1 MARYIG
7 RRALWAVFVLIVMT
21 TITFVI
27 YFVMPPNTSVYEQ
40 FTHGAETSQASE
52 LTKTALG
59 LDKPVYVQY
68 GLFMKH
74 LFLGDQYGWPGM
86 WFSFQTRSALK
97 PIIASRAIVT
107 AQLALGA
114 AFVWLLIGIPLGILS
129 ALRPR
134 SRFDRFSMGFAL
146 VAASTPVFFLGMMVL
161 YVFWFKLG
169 IIPGAGYVPL
179 TDGFGPWISHMI
191 VPWIVLALL
200 FAAFYVR
207 MTRATMIESLS
218 EDFVRTARGKG
229 ISERRVIVR
238 HAFRAAMLPI
248 VTMFG
253 MDLGALFGGAVITE
267 TVFNLPGLGSYAVQ
281 SVRHADLYAI
291 LDITVVVAIA
301 ITFMNLLVDIAY
313 AWLDPRI
320 RYT

>member
-1 MARYIG
+1 MGRYIG
-7 RRALWAVFVLIVMT
+7 RRALWAVVVLVIMIS
-21 TITFVI
+21 ITFVI

-40 FTHGAETSQASE
+40 FTHGAETTRASE
-52 LTKTALG
+52 LTKSALG
-59 LDKPVYVQY
+59 LDRPLYVQY

-86 WFSFQTRSALK
+86 WMSFQTRSALK

-107 AQLALGA
+107 FQLALGA
-114 AFVWLLIGIPLGILS
+114 AVVWLMIGIPLGIIS
-129 ALRPR
+129 ALKPR
-134 SRFDRFSMGFAL
+134 SKVDRFSMGFAL
-146 VAASTPVFFLGMMVL
+146 FAASTPVFFLGMLVL

-169 IIPGAGYVPL
+169 IIPGAGYRPL
-179 TDGFGPWISHMI
+179 TDGFVPWFSHMI

-200 FAAFYVR
+200 FAAYYAR
-207 MTRATMIESLS
+207 MSRASMIEALD
-218 EDFVRTARGKG
+218 EDYVQTARGKG
-229 ISERRVIVR
+229 LSERRVIFR
-238 HAFRAAMLPI
+238 HAFRSAMLPL

-267 TVFNLPGLGSYAVQ
+267 TVFNLPGLGAYAVQ
-281 SVRHADLYAI
+281 AVHHADLYAI

-301 ITFMNLLVDIAY
+301 ITTMNLFVDIAY

-320 RYT
+320 RYA

>member
-21 TITFVI
+21 SITFVI

-40 FTHGAETSQASE
+40 FTHGAETAQASE
-52 LTKTALG
+52 LTKSALG
-59 LDKPVYVQY
+59 LDKPIYVQY

-134 SRFDRFSMGFAL
+134 SRTDRLTMGFAL
-146 VAASTPVFFLGMMVL
+146 VAASTPVFFLGMFVL

-169 IIPGAGYVPL
+169 LIPGAGYRSIG
-179 TDGFGPWISHMI
+179 DGVIPWLSHMI

-200 FAAFYVR
+200 FAAYYAR
-207 MTRATMIESLS
+207 MTRATMLESLG
-218 EDFVRTARGKG
+218 EDFVQTARGKG
-229 ISERRVIVR
+229 ISERRVILR
-238 HAFRAAMLPI
+238 HAFRAAMLPL

-253 MDLGALFGGAVITE
+253 MDLGSLFGGAVITE
-267 TVFNLPGLGSYAVQ
+267 TVFNLPGLGAYAVQ
-281 SVRHADLYAI
+281 SVKHADLYAI
-291 LDITVVVAIA
+291 LDVTVVVAIA
-301 ITFMNLLVDIAY
+301 ITVMNLLVDIAY